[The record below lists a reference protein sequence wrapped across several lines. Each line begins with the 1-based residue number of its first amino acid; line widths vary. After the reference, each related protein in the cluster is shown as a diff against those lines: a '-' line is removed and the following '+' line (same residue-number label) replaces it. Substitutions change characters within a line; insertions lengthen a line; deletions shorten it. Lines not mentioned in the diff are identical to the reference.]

1 MRLSLLRQEQC
12 NVESKRTHLTDVLKA
27 HVHAPS
33 FQEEN
38 DTELSPGDEQVLSK
52 ATNNKGRFKTK

>member
-1 MRLSLLRQEQC
+1 M
-12 NVESKRTHLTDVLKA
+12 TDVLKA